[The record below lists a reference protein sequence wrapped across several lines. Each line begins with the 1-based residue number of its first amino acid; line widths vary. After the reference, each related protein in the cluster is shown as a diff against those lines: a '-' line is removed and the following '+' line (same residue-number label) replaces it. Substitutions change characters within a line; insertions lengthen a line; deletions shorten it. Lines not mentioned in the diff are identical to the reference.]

1 MNGLGC
7 VDGMDIMDG
16 WLNIMDR
23 WMDIMDRWMDIMDGW
38 MDIMDRLMDK
48 MDELMMDSWIDS
60 HYLLTLG
67 ISSSVKNVTACPS
80 LPALPVRP

>member
-1 MNGLGC
+1 
-7 VDGMDIMDG
+7 
-16 WLNIMDR
+16 
-23 WMDIMDRWMDIMDGW
+23 
-38 MDIMDRLMDK
+38 MDIMDRLMDI
-48 MDELMMDSWIDS
+48 MDELMMDSCIDI